1 MKQLV
6 FILKKKKKEESDEV
20 LGFTIKIN
28 RMISIHFQG
37 KSFNIKVTKVYA
49 PVTDGEEAEAEQFY
63 EDLQELLELTPKEK
77 KMCFSSQGVKMKK
90 FKKKNT

>member
-6 FILKKKKKEESDEV
+6 FILKKKKEESDEV

-37 KSFNIKVTKVYA
+37 KSFNVKVTKVYA

-90 FKKKNT
+90 FKKKYLK

>member
-37 KSFNIKVTKVYA
+37 KSFNVKVTKVYA

-63 EDLQELLELTPKEK
+63 EDLQELLELTPK
-77 KMCFSSQGVKMKK
+77 
-90 FKKKNT
+90 

>member
-6 FILKKKKKEESDEV
+6 FILKKKKEKSNEV

-28 RMISIHFQG
+28 RMISIHFRG
-37 KSFNIKVTKVYA
+37 KSFDVKVTIVYA
-49 PVTDGEEAEAEQFY
+49 PATDGEEAEAEQFY
-63 EDLQELLELTPKEK
+63 EDLQELLQLTPKGKK

-90 FKKKNT
+90 LELKNT